1 MLKAEGLTK
10 SYGSFKAND
19 AISFEVAPGE
29 IAVLLGPNGAGKSTA
44 IKAIAGLL
52 RFQGKIEI
60 GGFPNKSVEAKRLLG
75 YIPEMPSAYDL
86 LTIDEHMQ
94 FMARAYSLESGW
106 EMRAQALIERLELSD
121 KTKKLGK
128 ELSKGM
134 QQKLSICCAL
144 LGGPKLLLI
153 DEPMVGLDPHAIKE
167 LKKMLLEEREKGTA
181 ILISTHLLDSVEELW
196 DKTFILMDGKIAA
209 ARTKE
214 ELRQK
219 GESLEQL
226 FFDITEKKDEAA
238 V

>member
-1 MLKAEGLTK
+1 MLKTEGLTK
-10 SYGSFKAND
+10 KYGSLKAND
-19 AISFEVAPGE
+19 DICFEVAAGE
-29 IAVLLGPNGAGKSTA
+29 ITVLLGPNGAGKSTA

-60 GGFPNKSVEAKRLLG
+60 GGYPNKSVQAKRLLG
-75 YIPEMPSAYDL
+75 YIPEIPTAYEL

-94 FMARAYSLESGW
+94 FIARAYSLGDGW
-106 EMRAQALIERLELSD
+106 ENRAQELLNRLELAD

-144 LGGPKLLLI
+144 LSEPKLLLV

-167 LKKMLLEEREKGTA
+167 LKKILLEERAKGTA
-181 ILISTHLLDSVEELW
+181 ILISTHLLDSVEDLW
-196 DKTFILMDGKIAA
+196 DKTFILMDGKIAVT
-209 ARTKE
+209 RTKA
-214 ELRQK
+214 ELMNT

-238 V
+238 S

>member
-1 MLKAEGLTK
+1 MLKTEGLTK
-10 SYGSFKAND
+10 KYGSLKAND
-19 AISFEVAPGE
+19 DICFEVAAGE

-60 GGFPNKSVEAKRLLG
+60 GGYPNKSVQAKRLLG
-75 YIPEMPSAYDL
+75 YIPEIPTAYDL

-94 FMARAYSLESGW
+94 FIARAYSLGDGW
-106 EMRAQALIERLELSD
+106 ENRAQELLNRLELAD

-144 LGGPKLLLI
+144 LSEPKLLLV

-167 LKKMLLEEREKGTA
+167 LKKILLEERTKGTA
-181 ILISTHLLDSVEELW
+181 ILISTHLLDSVEDLW
-196 DKTFILMDGKIAA
+196 DKTFILMDGKIAVT
-209 ARTKE
+209 RTKA
-214 ELRQK
+214 ELMNT

-226 FFDITEKKDEAA
+226 FFEITEKKDEAA
-238 V
+238 S

>member
-1 MLKAEGLTK
+1 MLKTEGLTK
-10 SYGSFKAND
+10 KYGSLKAND
-19 AISFEVAPGE
+19 DICFEVAAGE

-60 GGFPNKSVEAKRLLG
+60 GGYPNKSVQAKRLLG
-75 YIPEMPSAYDL
+75 YIPEIPTAYDL

-94 FMARAYSLESGW
+94 FIARAYSLGDGW
-106 EMRAQALIERLELSD
+106 ENRAQELLNRLELAD

-144 LGGPKLLLI
+144 LSEPKLLLV

-167 LKKMLLEEREKGTA
+167 LKKILLEERAKGTA
-181 ILISTHLLDSVEELW
+181 ILISTHLLDSVEDLW
-196 DKTFILMDGKIAA
+196 DKTFILMDGKIAVT
-209 ARTKE
+209 RTKA
-214 ELRQK
+214 ELMNT

-226 FFDITEKKDEAA
+226 FFEITEKKDEAA
-238 V
+238 S

>member
-1 MLKAEGLTK
+1 MLKTEGLTK
-10 SYGSFKAND
+10 KYGSLKAND
-19 AISFEVAPGE
+19 DICFEVAAGE

-60 GGFPNKSVEAKRLLG
+60 GGYPNKSVQAKRLLG
-75 YIPEMPSAYDL
+75 YIPEIPTAYEL

-94 FMARAYSLESGW
+94 FIARAYSLGDGW
-106 EMRAQALIERLELSD
+106 ENRAQELINRLELAD

-144 LGGPKLLLI
+144 LSEPKLLLV

-167 LKKMLLEEREKGTA
+167 LKKILLEERAKGTA
-181 ILISTHLLDSVEELW
+181 ILISTHLLDSVEDLW
-196 DKTFILMDGKIAA
+196 DKTLILVDGKIAVT
-209 ARTKE
+209 RTKA
-214 ELRQK
+214 ELMNT

-238 V
+238 S

>member
-10 SYGSFKAND
+10 KYGSFRAND
-19 AISFEVAPGE
+19 NISFTVAPGE

-52 RFQGKIEI
+52 RFEGKIEI

-86 LTIDEHMQ
+86 LTIEEHMQ
-94 FMARAYSLESGW
+94 FIARAYNLDTKW
-106 EMRAQALIERLELSD
+106 EERAEMLIKRLELDD

-144 LGGPKLLLI
+144 LSEPKLLLI

-167 LKKMLLEEREKGTA
+167 LKKILLEEKEKGTTL
-181 ILISTHLLDSVEELW
+181 LISTHLLDSVEELW
-196 DKTFILMDGKIAA
+196 DKTLILMDGKIAA
-209 ARTKE
+209 VRTKE
-214 ELRQK
+214 ELSET

-226 FFDITEKKDEAA
+226 FFDITEKKDETAL
-238 V
+238 